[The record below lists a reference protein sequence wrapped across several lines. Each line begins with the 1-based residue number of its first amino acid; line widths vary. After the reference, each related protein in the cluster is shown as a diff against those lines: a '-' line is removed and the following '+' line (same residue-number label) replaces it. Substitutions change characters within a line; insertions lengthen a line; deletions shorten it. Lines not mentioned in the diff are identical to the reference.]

1 VLLERGRYQ
10 FEALVRTDGV
20 VALDS
25 AEDESAPGTAA
36 GIRASGAPRGEGAS
50 GGGER
55 VMKFEF
61 EVTEST
67 ADVELVLELRAK
79 RGTAMWRADSI
90 TLTKLRPQT
99 KPATKP

>member
-1 VLLERGRYQ
+1 
-10 FEALVRTDGV
+10 
-20 VALDS
+20 
-25 AEDESAPGTAA
+25 
-36 GIRASGAPRGEGAS
+36 
-50 GGGER
+50 
-55 VMKFEF
+55 MKFEF

-99 KPATKP
+99 KPATKPQT